1 MKAEYIDSMG
11 NDLTVVNAARVSF
24 DKHHDTFDPEGDTK
38 LVRYLARHGHWTPF
52 SHPQVT
58 FRMTAP
64 IFVARQAFKHK
75 VGFTENEISRRYVD
89 DVPEFFMPTEWRGK
103 PVNAKQGSSD
113 VVLTEY
119 EKMVW
124 SSSGNSGCPVSV
136 PIDPDVKDFYRYAES
151 LYSDLILSGV
161 APEQA
166 RMVLP
171 QASYTSWYWTGSL
184 ASWARFYKLRTDSH
198 AQSEI
203 QELAGFIGPKMQE
216 LFPICWM
223 ELTRGAP

>member
-1 MKAEYIDSMG
+1 MKADYIDSMG

-24 DKHHDTFDPEGDTK
+24 DKHHDVFDEEGDVK
-38 LVRYLARHGHWTPF
+38 LVRYLSRHGHWTPF

-89 DVPEFFMPTEWRGK
+89 DTPEFFMPKEWRGK
-103 PVNAKQGSSD
+103 PVNAKQGSSEEVITSFLGSNGKQID
-113 VVLTEY
+113 I
-119 EKMVW
+119 
-124 SSSGNSGCPVSV
+124 NDSV
-136 PIDPDVKDFYRYAES
+136 AEFYYRASWLYQELIDG
-151 LYSDLILSGV
+151 GV

-171 QASYTSWYWTGSL
+171 QAMYTSWYWTASL
-184 ASWARFYKLRTDSH
+184 ASWARFYRLRTDAH

-203 QELAGFIGPKMQE
+203 QELASFIGPKMEE
-216 LFPICWM
+216 LFPICWR
-223 ELTRGAP
+223 ELTVGKPT

>member
-1 MKAEYIDSMG
+1 
-11 NDLTVVNAARVSF
+11 
-24 DKHHDTFDPEGDTK
+24 
-38 LVRYLARHGHWTPF
+38 
-52 SHPQVT
+52 
-58 FRMTAP
+58 
-64 IFVARQAFKHK
+64 
-75 VGFTENEISRRYVD
+75 
-89 DVPEFFMPTEWRGK
+89 
-103 PVNAKQGSSD
+103 
-113 VVLTEY
+113 
-119 EKMVW
+119 MVW